1 MIFGL
6 IEKEW
11 RQHWAM
17 ILFVLILLTTGF
29 VVLQNMEVLVQ
40 YGGSN
45 FALLD
50 LLLFALLPIAC
61 LVIGNALIAAEFRQ
75 RTQVF
80 LEGLPMPRW
89 MMLAVKYGF
98 GLVFVLVAAGTLL
111 GVAFWSGY
119 QTEAMTNRFALLLWI
134 KTFGWAW
141 FCWSVIFTH
150 AFLGRYR
157 IAIGVA
163 IVALLLWAQQEAGVM
178 ISRFGPFELV
188 SDRFAYER
196 FEIPVEAL
204 WMTCILIIV
213 ITSFGFALGLVRDAT
228 LATMLSEKMSARE
241 KMAMTALCVLG
252 MVLAGSAAERKEKT
266 DSLQLPGAFDVVSGV
281 GNVSAAAAVTEPTIE
296 ETEALK
302 LHATAAAELL
312 AGAADYLG
320 CKRLPPLFMVH
331 RRDMET
337 QELED
342 GELSSRQGY
351 LIRLNMIS
359 THPESDALKARVL
372 QKVLAAHQHLR
383 LESDTRSW
391 VLQGFATW
399 WPLRKKVT
407 TPQELIALRL
417 HSEMPQDITVTEYD
431 LLHWLQFQKRLND
444 DSLAATVAAIGILE
458 LGKVGSEARRRF
470 LGSVLAYE
478 APHDFRAM
486 VLDGWY
492 NVPYL
497 VRASTDWDLSL
508 FAKRW
513 TESLLAAPESK
524 P

>member
-1 MIFGL
+1 
-6 IEKEW
+6 
-11 RQHWAM
+11 M

-50 LLLFALLPIAC
+50 QLLFSLLPIAC

-98 GLVFVLVAAGTLL
+98 GLVFVSVAAGTLL
-111 GVAFWSGY
+111 GVAFWSAD
-119 QTEAMTNRFALLLWI
+119 EAEAITSRFAFLLWI
-134 KTFGWAW
+134 KTLGWAW
-141 FCWSVIFTH
+141 FCWSAIFAH

-157 IAIGVA
+157 IAMGVGIIGM
-163 IVALLLWAQQEAGVM
+163 LLWAQKEAGVM
-178 ISRFGPFELV
+178 VTRFGPFELV

-204 WMTCILIIV
+204 WITGVLIIV
-213 ITSFGFALGLVRDAT
+213 ITSFGFALGLVRDAS

-241 KMAMTALCVLG
+241 KVALSALCVLG
-252 MVLAGSAAERKEKT
+252 VVLAASAVERREKSE
-266 DSLQLPGAFDVVSGV
+266 SLQLPGAIDVVLGV
-281 GNVSAAAAVTEPTIE
+281 GNVSAAAAVKEPTSE
-296 ETEALK
+296 ETEALR

-320 CKRLPPLFMVH
+320 CKTLPPLFMVH
-331 RRDMET
+331 RRDMDD

-342 GELSSRQGY
+342 GELNSRQGY
-351 LIRLNMIS
+351 LIRLNMLS
-359 THPESDALKARVL
+359 THPESETLKARLL
-372 QKVLAAHQHLR
+372 QKILATHQHFR

-391 VLQGFATW
+391 VLHGFATW
-399 WPLRKKVT
+399 WPLREKVT
-407 TPQELIALRL
+407 KPQDLIALRL
-417 HSEMPQDITVTEYD
+417 HSEMLREITVTEYD
-431 LLHWLQFQKRLND
+431 LLHWKRFKDRLKD
-444 DSLAATVAAIGILE
+444 DSLESTVAAVGILE
-458 LGKVGSEARRRF
+458 LGKVSNEAQRRF
-470 LGSVLAYE
+470 LSSVLAYD
-478 APHDFRAM
+478 APYDFRAT
-486 VLDGWY
+486 VHDAWY
-492 NVPYL
+492 SVPYL

-508 FAKRW
+508 LARRW
-513 TESLLAAPESK
+513 TESLRADLESK